1 LQVAR
6 VTIIMS
12 DEEELSL
19 DCVTTM
25 KSGDELS
32 SRIMSSALPL
42 EFLSPGFGQSSLQIP
57 KRRRDSSRYHALP
70 IASLVRQRVER
81 SLGATQRLP
90 HTSNATPYFASPAFT
105 SGDATPC
112 SSELELERD
121 YQASDW
127 DVPVASHVRQVTARR
142 PLETQRLPHTSNA
155 TPYFASPAFTSGDA
169 TPCSSELELGRDYQ
183 APELA
188 VPIACQVRR
197 VSTRRPGETQRL
209 PHASNATPDSRRNS
223 NSFY

>member
-1 LQVAR
+1 MQAAR

-12 DEEELSL
+12 DDELSL

-25 KSGDELS
+25 KSDDELS

-42 EFLSPGFGQSSLQIP
+42 EFVSPGFGQSSLQIP

-70 IASLVRQRVER
+70 IASHVRQRDER

-90 HTSNATPYFASPAFT
+90 HTSNATPYFASPDFT
-105 SGDATPC
+105 SGDTTPC

-127 DVPVASHVRQVTARR
+127 AVPVASHVRQVATRR
-142 PLETQRLPHTSNA
+142 PGETQRLPHTSNA
-155 TPYFASPAFTSGDA
+155 TPYFASPAFTSGYT
-169 TPCSSELELGRDYQ
+169 TPCSSELELERDYQ
-183 APELA
+183 APEFA
-188 VPIACQVRR
+188 VPIACQVRQ
-197 VSTRRPGETQRL
+197 VATRRPGETQRL

-223 NSFY
+223 DSFY